1 LLIYEATGNYYK
13 DTSKKNM
20 MRAFVAVEISN
31 EEVINSITKFQSK
44 INIEAKPVKPQNLH
58 FTLQFLGEISDDV
71 SQKIKQALKTIEFST
86 FKINFKGLGAFPKI
100 KFPRVVWIGT
110 DEVGGNALADL
121 AKNVENV
128 LTPLGFIS
136 DKPFKSHI
144 TVFRIKN
151 KIGDI
156 SKELEKYEKYDFG
169 SQEISKIKLKQ
180 SVLTPQGPVY
190 SDLEE
195 IKAKK

>member
-31 EEVINSITKFQSK
+31 EEVINSITKVQSK

-195 IKAKK
+195 IKAK

>member
-31 EEVINSITKFQSK
+31 DEVINSITKFQSK

-136 DKPFKSHI
+136 DKSFKSHI

>member
-1 LLIYEATGNYYK
+1 MLIYEATGNYYK

-31 EEVINSITKFQSK
+31 DEVINSITKFQSK

>member
-1 LLIYEATGNYYK
+1 
-13 DTSKKNM
+13 M

-31 EEVINSITKFQSK
+31 DEVINSITKFQSK

-86 FKINFKGLGAFPKI
+86 FKINFKGLGAFPKM

-110 DEVGGNALADL
+110 DEDGGNALIDL
-121 AKNVENV
+121 AKKVENV
-128 LTPLGFIS
+128 LTPLGFTS

-144 TVFRIKN
+144 TIFRIKN
-151 KIGDI
+151 KIDDI
-156 SKELEKYEKYDFG
+156 TKELKKFETYEFG

>member
-1 LLIYEATGNYYK
+1 
-13 DTSKKNM
+13 M
-20 MRAFVAVEISN
+20 MRAFVAIEISD
-31 EEVINSITKFQSK
+31 EKIVNSITTFQSK
-44 INIEAKPVKPQNLH
+44 INIKAKPVEPQNLH
-58 FTLQFLGEISDDV
+58 FTLQFLGEISEDV

-86 FKINFKGLGAFPKI
+86 FKINFKGLGVFPKM
-100 KFPRVVWIGT
+100 KFPRVIWIGT
-110 DEVGGNALADL
+110 DENGGKVLIDL
-121 AKNVENV
+121 AKKVENV
-128 LTPLGFIS
+128 LTPLGFTS

-144 TVFRIKN
+144 TIFRIKN

-156 SKELEKYEKYDFG
+156 SKELEKFGSYEFG

-195 IKAKK
+195 IKAKQ

>member
-31 EEVINSITKFQSK
+31 DEVINSITKFQSK

-110 DEVGGNALADL
+110 DEVGGNALVDL

>member
-31 EEVINSITKFQSK
+31 EKVINSITKFQSK

>member
-13 DTSKKNM
+13 DTSKKIM
-20 MRAFVAVEISN
+20 MRAFVAVEISDD
-31 EEVINSITKFQSK
+31 EVINSITKFQSK

-71 SQKIKQALKTIEFST
+71 SQKIKQALKTIEFSS

-110 DEVGGNALADL
+110 DEVGGNALIDL

-128 LTPLGFIS
+128 LAPLGFTS

-195 IKAKK
+195 IKAKQ

>member
-13 DTSKKNM
+13 DTSKKIM
-20 MRAFVAVEISN
+20 MRAFVAVEISDD
-31 EEVINSITKFQSK
+31 EVINSITKFQSK

-110 DEVGGNALADL
+110 DEVGGNALIDL

-195 IKAKK
+195 ITAKQ

>member
-1 LLIYEATGNYYK
+1 
-13 DTSKKNM
+13 M

-31 EEVINSITKFQSK
+31 EEVVNSITELQSK
-44 INIEAKPVKPQNLH
+44 INIKAKPVEPQNLH
-58 FTLQFLGEISDDV
+58 FTLQFLGEISEDV
-71 SQKIKQALKTIEFST
+71 TQKIKQALKTIEFST
-86 FKINFKGLGAFPKI
+86 FKINFQGLGAFPKM

-110 DEVGGNALADL
+110 DEIGGNTLVDL
-121 AKNVENV
+121 AKKVENV
-128 LTPLGFIS
+128 LTPLGFTS

-144 TVFRIKN
+144 TIFRIKN

-156 SKELEKYEKYDFG
+156 SKELEKFESFKFG

-195 IKAKK
+195 IRAK

>member
-1 LLIYEATGNYYK
+1 
-13 DTSKKNM
+13 M

-110 DEVGGNALADL
+110 DEVGGNALVDL